1 MRILTKSDGSV
12 ASEIAAVEP
21 EMPTQRPQSR
31 LQRPTVRP
39 PQKMEKAAVSL
50 PLESHSCGASVRH

>member
-1 MRILTKSDGSV
+1 MMRILTKSDGSA

-21 EMPTQRPQSR
+21 EMPTLRPQNR

-39 PQKMEKAAVSL
+39 PQKMENAVCQL
-50 PLESHSCGASVRH
+50 SVCTFSS

>member
-1 MRILTKSDGSV
+1 MMRILTKSDGSA

-21 EMPTQRPQSR
+21 EMPTQIPQKR

-39 PQKMEKAAVSL
+39 PQKMEKAGSQLRRQEIAVALVS
-50 PLESHSCGASVRH
+50 

>member
-1 MRILTKSDGSV
+1 MMRILTKREGSV
-12 ASEIAAVEP
+12 ASEMAAVEP

-39 PQKMEKAAVSL
+39 PQKMEKADCQL
-50 PLESHSCGASVRH
+50 GARIR